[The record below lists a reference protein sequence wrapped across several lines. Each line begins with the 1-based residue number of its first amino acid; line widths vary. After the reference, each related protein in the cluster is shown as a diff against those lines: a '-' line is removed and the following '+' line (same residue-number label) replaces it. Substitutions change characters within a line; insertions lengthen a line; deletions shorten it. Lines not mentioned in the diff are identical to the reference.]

1 MTDQEFLHA
10 FESGRIPPA
19 EFHHR
24 DHLRLAWVQVRKLGA
39 EQAAGAVAEGI
50 GRFAG
55 AHGQHRL
62 YHETLTRHG
71 FGAAVDAARQEW
83 QAQRRDAAMNAIP
96 DEMVDAI
103 AACGPASRVRARLDE
118 LRAAGADLPI
128 AFLPMES
135 SPAQVRRTIA
145 AIA

>member
-62 YHETLTRHG
+62 YHETLTRFWVRIVAHCSQPTFEATLELVKTPRPAATAFPTVTQGTYLIDPSSNAG
-71 FGAAVDAARQEW
+71 F
-83 QAQRRDAAMNAIP
+83 
-96 DEMVDAI
+96 I
-103 AACGPASRVRARLDE
+103 AAAKLQAAKVPIY
-118 LRAAGADLPI
+118 RAAD
-128 AFLPMES
+128 M
-135 SPAQVRRTIA
+135 RTRCT
-145 AIA
+145 